1 MTRTFVALL
10 IPDAWIAYLRDVAR
24 ALQAKSSGFSWV
36 KPENVHLTVRFLG
49 DLDDSGVAR
58 ARESVRRSAA
68 GLSAPVSRLGRLG
81 AFPRMDR
88 PRVLWVGLSQ
98 GEKEVE
104 AVAAQVNVGLERDG
118 FGPLDKPFRAHL
130 TVARARDRVVAPHET
145 AASLELG
152 ELLGQPPPA
161 SPLGRLAV
169 MKSELHPSGAR
180 YNVLEELRLPE
191 PAP

>member
-10 IPDAWIAYLRDVAR
+10 IPDPWIAYLRDVAR
-24 ALQAKSSGFSWV
+24 ALEPKTSGFSWV

-49 DLDDSGVAR
+49 DLDDAGVAR
-58 ARESVRRSAA
+58 ARESVRGSAA
-68 GLSAPVSRLGRLG
+68 GLSAPIARLGRLG
-81 AFPRMDR
+81 AFPRMDK

-104 AVAAQVNVGLERDG
+104 AVADRVNRGLERDG
-118 FGPLDKPFRAHL
+118 FGRSDKPFRAHL
-130 TVARARDRVVAPHET
+130 TLARARDRALGPGE
-145 AASLELG
+145 AATLPE
-152 ELLGQPPPA
+152 PPPA
-161 SPLGRLAV
+161 SPIQRLAV

-180 YNVLEELRLPE
+180 YNALEELRLPE

>member
-24 ALQAKSSGFSWV
+24 ALQAKTSGFSWV

-58 ARESVRRSAA
+58 ARESVRASAA
-68 GLSAPVSRLGRLG
+68 GLSAPISRLGRLG

-98 GEKEVE
+98 GEREVE
-104 AVAAQVNVGLERDG
+104 AVAHQVNVGLERDG

-130 TVARARDRVVAPHET
+130 TVARARDRAVGPDET
-145 AASLELG
+145 AASP
-152 ELLGQPPPA
+152 ELLGEPPPA

>member
-24 ALQAKSSGFSWV
+24 ALQAKTSGFSWV
-36 KPENVHLTVRFLG
+36 KPENIHLTVRFLG
-49 DLDDSGVAR
+49 DLDDAGVTR
-58 ARESVRRSAA
+58 VRESVRRSAG
-68 GLSAPVSRLGRLG
+68 GLSAPMARLGRLG

-104 AVAAQVNVGLERDG
+104 AIAARVNGGLERDG
-118 FGPLDKPFRAHL
+118 FGPIDKPFRAHL
-130 TVARARDRVVAPHET
+130 TVARARDRASAPDES
-145 AASLELG
+145 AALPE
-152 ELLGQPPPA
+152 PPPA
-161 SPLGRLAV
+161 SPLDRLAV

-180 YNVLEELRLPE
+180 YNALEELRLPE

>member
-1 MTRTFVALL
+1 VTRTFIALL

-24 ALQAKSSGFSWV
+24 ALQARTSGFSWV
-36 KPENVHLTVRFLG
+36 KPENIHLTVRFLG

-68 GLSAPVSRLGRLG
+68 GLSAPMARLGRLG

-88 PRVLWVGLSQ
+88 PRVLWLGLSR
-98 GEKEVE
+98 GEKEVG
-104 AVAAQVNVGLERDG
+104 AIAAQVNGGLERDG

-130 TVARARDRVVAPHET
+130 TVARARDQAVGPDES
-145 AASLELG
+145 AASTDALPE
-152 ELLGQPPPA
+152 PPPA
-161 SPLGRLAV
+161 SPLERLAV

>member
-1 MTRTFVALL
+1 VTRTFVALL

-24 ALQAKSSGFSWV
+24 ALRAKTSGFSWV

-49 DLDDSGVAR
+49 DLDDLGVAR

-68 GLSAPVSRLGRLG
+68 GLSAPLARLGRLG
-81 AFPRMDR
+81 AFPRMER

-98 GEKEVE
+98 GEREAE
-104 AVAAQVNVGLERDG
+104 AVAARINAGLDRDG

-130 TVARARDRVVAPHET
+130 TVARARDRAVGPDESV
-145 AASLELG
+145 SLPE
-152 ELLGQPPPA
+152 PPPA